1 MFSQRESC
9 RTCVIIDLKDVFF
22 WELNGTHY
30 NIRFILAQV
39 CSLCIS
45 RSSCVIQFNSEF
57 NTSRTILTS
66 DPQPTRVCVSVCVCA
81 EMTGSTET
89 HYSCALSRWFM
100 CRLQPLLQKHR
111 QRAAVG
117 KLSIGECFYLCV
129 CVCAC
134 TCKQKWKSESVWMEL
149 HLTGLCT
156 CKEESLICADK
167 QIAWKICNANTD
179 GIHYGE
185 KKKYFLFVCFLNVSL
200 WLLHNHVPKETYAID
215 SARCNDKLKQIMIC
229 QGFIILWA
237 WVSLIK
243 RVLLD

>member
-22 WELNGTHY
+22 WESNGTHY

-39 CSLCIS
+39 WSLCIS

-89 HYSCALSRWFM
+89 HYSCALSQWFM

-111 QRAAVG
+111 QRAALG

-129 CVCAC
+129 C
-134 TCKQKWKSESVWMEL
+134 
-149 HLTGLCT
+149 LCMYMQA
-156 CKEESLICADK
+156 EM
-167 QIAWKICNANTD
+167 KIWFCLD
-179 GIHYGE
+179 GISLDWYMQGE
-185 KKKYFLFVCFLNVSL
+185 ISDLCWQTNCLKKMQCKYRWHSLLEKNVFFVCLFPYCFFMTS
-200 WLLHNHVPKETYAID
+200 
-215 SARCNDKLKQIMIC
+215 S
-229 QGFIILWA
+229 
-237 WVSLIK
+237 
-243 RVLLD
+243 